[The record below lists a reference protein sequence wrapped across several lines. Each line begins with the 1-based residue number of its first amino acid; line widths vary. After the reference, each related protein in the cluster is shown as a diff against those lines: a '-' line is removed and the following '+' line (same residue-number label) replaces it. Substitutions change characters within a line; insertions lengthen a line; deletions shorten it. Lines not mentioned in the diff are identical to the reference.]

1 MPEPRTINAAEAL
14 REAMDLALER
24 WPDVFLM
31 GEGVADPKG
40 IFGTTVGL
48 ADKHGSE
55 RVVEMPVSENGLTG
69 VAIGAAL
76 MGRRPVLVHQRV
88 DFALLSIEQLFNSA
102 AKSHYVTGGR
112 HRVPLVVRM
121 VIGRGWGQ
129 GPQHSQSLEA
139 MFAHVPGL
147 KVVMPSTPREFKG
160 LLLGAIEDDNPV
172 LMLEHRWLHY
182 VTGDVPEG
190 FYSIPL
196 DGPRLAREGQDV
208 TIVASSYMALEALG
222 AAEALAGVG
231 CAAEVFD
238 LRMLRPL
245 ALDPILASVQK
256 TGRLITVDTGWR
268 IGGMGAEIVAEITE
282 RAFAHLKAPPR
293 RIGLPDHPTPSS
305 RALAAA
311 YYPGSVDIVDA
322 VEQLLEL
329 DQGAAEGARQA
340 CVAARQGVPIDKPDP
355 AFKGPF

>member
-40 IFGTTVGL
+40 IFGTTAGL
-48 ADKHGSE
+48 ADKHGRA

-139 MFAHVPGL
+139 IFAHVPGL
-147 KVVMPSTPREFKG
+147 KVVMAEQ
-160 LLLGAIEDDNPV
+160 GAGWV
-172 LMLEHRWLHY
+172 
-182 VTGDVPEG
+182 VQT
-190 FYSIPL
+190 
-196 DGPRLAREGQDV
+196 
-208 TIVASSYMALEALG
+208 
-222 AAEALAGVG
+222 LAGWDRTYKLPMFRHMTQAMPLTLPG
-231 CAAEVFD
+231 IEQ
-238 LRMLRPL
+238 LRYL
-245 ALDPILASVQK
+245 V
-256 TGRLITVDTGWR
+256 
-268 IGGMGAEIVAEITE
+268 VAKKVAQTP
-282 RAFAHLKAPPR
+282 ATYPR
-293 RIGLPDHPTPSS
+293 RAGIP
-305 RALAAA
+305 AK
-311 YYPGSVDIVDA
+311 
-322 VEQLLEL
+322 
-329 DQGAAEGARQA
+329 
-340 CVAARQGVPIDKPDP
+340 KPL
-355 AFKGPF
+355 